1 MTKALADATKLIEEN
16 SEKWKEYN
24 EQLVRA
30 EEVIQQLTDDNKQ
43 LKNQLREKDKSI
55 DEKVEKVEV
64 SGKEFVEVV
73 QSKDIQ
79 IEKLK
84 AQVNKKE
91 VKTIDKN

>member
-91 VKTIDKN
+91 VKTMR

>member
-30 EEVIQQLTDDNKQ
+30 EEIIQQLTDDNKQ